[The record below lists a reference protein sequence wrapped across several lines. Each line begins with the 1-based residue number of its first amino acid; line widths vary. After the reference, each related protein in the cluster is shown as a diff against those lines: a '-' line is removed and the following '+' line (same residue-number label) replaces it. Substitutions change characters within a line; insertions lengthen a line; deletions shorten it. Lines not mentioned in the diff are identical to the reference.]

1 MSLGKGDAVSWM
13 AKSTLCVS
21 VLPFH
26 RTVIPPFIN
35 SASSDTLL
43 ASAFGLCRL
52 LSDLVIPINRKGFTH
67 KRYRCLGLRVH
78 RQIILQSSKVVVIR

>member
-1 MSLGKGDAVSWM
+1 MSLGKGDAVSCM

-26 RTVIPPFIN
+26 QTVIPPFIN

-52 LSDLVIPINRKGFTH
+52 LSELVISVNRMGFTS
-67 KRYRCLGLRVH
+67 KRCRCLGLRVH
-78 RQIILQSSKVVVIR
+78 R